1 MSVFINQMLFSQEK
15 LQSINF
21 EKEKPEIIK
30 FLKEFG
36 TTTDAIKIQKY
47 IAFPYFIGRHL
58 CNPMV
63 GEGGA
68 SIREM
73 TKEEIKRISNCSCH
87 NPQLFYANKQS
98 YCAQFRDSLEN
109 KGISIMEFY
118 YQKPEN
124 RTAYCAW
131 VIKAYKF
138 PIDFSKVDYSKNKY
152 GIGYVDFEYKNQK
165 GKMLAIWGLGFSAI
179 DLIKVD
185 NRYKITY
192 VGYIY
197 N

>member
-1 MSVFINQMLFSQEK
+1 MDSTWKKRKQKGKLKTTIMNRCLIIIISVFINQMLFSQEK

-36 TTTDAIKIQKY
+36 TTKDAIKIQKY

-73 TKEEIKRISNCSCH
+73 TK
-87 NPQLFYANKQS
+87 
-98 YCAQFRDSLEN
+98 
-109 KGISIMEFY
+109 
-118 YQKPEN
+118 
-124 RTAYCAW
+124 
-131 VIKAYKF
+131 
-138 PIDFSKVDYSKNKY
+138 
-152 GIGYVDFEYKNQK
+152 
-165 GKMLAIWGLGFSAI
+165 
-179 DLIKVD
+179 
-185 NRYKITY
+185 
-192 VGYIY
+192 
-197 N
+197 